1 MVHFLVIGII
11 LGVPAGL
18 APGPLLALVISET
31 LQHNIKSGIKVA
43 IAPVLTDLP
52 LLLLT
57 FFILA
62 KLSAFHHILGII
74 SLVGGGVV
82 FFMGVQSLRA
92 TGAELN
98 VEVVRPASLAK
109 GMLANVLNPHPYL
122 FWFSVGGPIMARAAE
137 LSLSALLA
145 FLVGFYSMLVG
156 AKILIAVLAGQSK
169 SFLKGRAYVYALR
182 FFGLA
187 LCGVS
192 LILFRDGL
200 KLLGVI

>member
-62 KLSAFHHILGII
+62 KLSAFHNILGII
-74 SLVGGGVV
+74 SLTGGGGV
-82 FFMGVQSLRA
+82 FFMGGQSLRA
-92 TGAELN
+92 TGVELN
-98 VEVVRPASLAK
+98 VEVVRPASMAK

-137 LSLSALLA
+137 MSLAVLVA
-145 FLVGFYSMLVG
+145 FLVGFYTMLVG
-156 AKILIAVLAGQSK
+156 AKILIAVMAGQSK

-200 KLLGVI
+200 ELLGLI

>member
-1 MVHFLVIGII
+1 MVHFIVIGII

-43 IAPVLTDLP
+43 VAPVLTDLP

-82 FFMGVQSLRA
+82 FFMGVQSLMT
-92 TGAELN
+92 TGFELN
-98 VEVVRPASLAK
+98 IQIVRPASLAK

-122 FWFSVGGPIMARAAE
+122 FWLSVGGPIMARAAE
-137 LSLSALLA
+137 MSLGVLLA
-145 FLVGFYSMLVG
+145 FLIGFYTMLVG
-156 AKILIAVLAGQSK
+156 AKILIAIMVGQSK
-169 SFLKGRAYVYALR
+169 TFLNGRAYEFALR
-182 FFGLA
+182 FIGLA

-192 LILFRDGL
+192 FLLFRDGL
-200 KLLGVI
+200 ELLELI